1 MTGRVPV
8 FLTHPFRVESVTET
22 SNHPWSVI
30 SRAVEIVAAS
40 VSPFRLDTVDA
51 RALRSGR

>member
-1 MTGRVPV
+1 MILRRVNIEPS
-8 FLTHPFRVESVTET
+8 LFRYQPGVDRRS
-22 SNHPWSVI
+22 SPN
-30 SRAVEIVAAS
+30 EIVAS